1 MFHGETSIELLVI
14 VYGLVFGGTCSWLAY
29 EKGRDGFV
37 WFFAGALLGPVGLIA
52 LAGAP
57 TVSEEPA
64 EDESEALR
72 RREAVRAAM
81 SELDKE
87 K

>member
-1 MFHGETSIELLVI
+1 MFDEETLILVVI
-14 VYGLVFGGTCSWLAY
+14 VYGLVFGGTCSWLAG
-29 EKGRDGFV
+29 EKGREGLV

-81 SELDKE
+81 SELDEE